1 MKPFWIVFVVLIA
14 AGGGAYYW
22 WIHQA
27 GTKVQSTAAGAKQ
40 GTEASAR
47 VEGKG
52 KGKKGRGGAVRVRT
66 VTPKRQPMP
75 VLIDAVGTVESQ
87 HSVAVHPQVSGVL
100 TAVRFKEGDYVQK
113 GQVLFEID
121 PRPMQAA
128 VAQSQAAVRR
138 DEAQLA
144 QARAQEERLRS
155 LVDKDYITRQEY
167 DVAATS
173 AKSLEATVNAN
184 KAALEQA
191 KLQLAYARIVAPI
204 SGRTGS
210 LGARAGN
217 LVSAGTGGAPL
228 VVINSTRPIL
238 VSIPVPQRYLDSVRK
253 QWGSH
258 DLKVEIA
265 ADRGGQTL
273 AEGRLVFID
282 NTVNPSTGTI
292 LLKAEVPNEKER
304 LWPGQFLAARIV
316 LRIEQDAMVLPEGA
330 IQPGQEG
337 PFVFVVSDGRARVK
351 DVVVDRQIGEQVV
364 VARGL
369 EGDERVVI
377 DVPPTLAPNSPVA
390 LAGEGGKAAKGKG
403 KGEGNGDVE
412 SAPRGA
418 TSGAGE
424 SDRRGAVR
432 AEEKQ

>member
-1 MKPFWIVFVVLIA
+1 MKPFWIVFVVLVAA
-14 AGGGAYYW
+14 AGGGYYW
-22 WIHQA
+22 WNHQA
-27 GTKVQSTAAGAKQ
+27 AAKSQ
-40 GTEASAR
+40 GTEASEKA
-47 VEGKG
+47 EGKA
-52 KGKKGRGGAVRVRT
+52 KGRKGRGGPVSVRT
-66 VTPKRQPMP
+66 ITPKRQPMP

-100 TAVRFKEGDYVQK
+100 TAVRFKEGDYVKK

-121 PRPMQAA
+121 PRPMRAA
-128 VAQSQAAVRR
+128 VEQSQAAVRR

-184 KAALEQA
+184 RAALDQA
-191 KLQLAYARIVAPI
+191 QLHLAYSRIVAPI

-210 LGARAGN
+210 LGVRAGN
-217 LVSAGTGGAPL
+217 LVSAGTGGSPL

-238 VSIPVPQRYLDSVRK
+238 VAIPVPQRHLDDVRK
-253 QWGSH
+253 QWGSL

-265 ADRGGQTL
+265 ADRGEQTL
-273 AEGRLVFID
+273 VEGRLIFID
-282 NTVNPSTGTI
+282 NAVNPATGTI
-292 LLKAEVPNEKER
+292 LLKAEVPNEKEQ

-316 LRIEQDAMVLPEGA
+316 LRIEPDAMVLPEGA

-337 PFVFVVSDGRARVK
+337 PFVFVAADGRARVK

-364 VARGL
+364 IAQGL
-369 EGDERVVI
+369 EGNERI
-377 DVPPTLAPNSPVA
+377 IIEVPPTLAANSPVV
-390 LAGEGGKAAKGKG
+390 LAGESGRGKGKG
-403 KGEGNGDVE
+403 KGKGKVNAE
-412 SAPRGA
+412 SAPAGA
-418 TSGAGE
+418 PSGASE
-424 SDRRGAVR
+424 PATQE
-432 AEEKQ
+432 AAKTEERQ